1 VRLIG
6 YLKRNNIMQCVPQQ
20 TVVIHTA

>member
-6 YLKRNNIMQCVPQQ
+6 YLKRNILQC
-20 TVVIHTA
+20 TVTWM